1 MGYGSFEGTG
11 WFGDKTKVAVAAL
24 QKKAGISSPGAINA
38 ATWAAAWNPAYKKTA
53 AKAKA
58 PVAKR
63 PAKYVPATDASC
75 RVGSRTPLAW
85 GGTVMVAG
93 QTYRDL
99 QCFQRQ
105 LGAAYGL
112 TGTGFFGSHT
122 RTAVASLQAKDHL
135 PLTGKVDKATWD
147 AAWARK

>member
-1 MGYGSFEGTG
+1 
-11 WFGDKTKVAVAAL
+11 GDKTKAAVAAI
-24 QKKAGISSPGAINA
+24 QAKAGISSPGAINA
-38 ATWAAAWNPAYKKTA
+38 ATWAAAWNPAYKKTG

-58 PVAKR
+58 PVAKVPVAKK

-75 RVGSRTPLAW
+75 KVGSTTPLPW
-85 GGTVMVAG
+85 GGTVMVYD

-105 LGAAYGL
+105 LGVAYGL

-122 RTAVASLQAKDHL
+122 RTAVAQLQAKDHL
-135 PLTGKVDKATWD
+135 PRTGKVDKATWE
-147 AAWARK
+147 AAWQRK